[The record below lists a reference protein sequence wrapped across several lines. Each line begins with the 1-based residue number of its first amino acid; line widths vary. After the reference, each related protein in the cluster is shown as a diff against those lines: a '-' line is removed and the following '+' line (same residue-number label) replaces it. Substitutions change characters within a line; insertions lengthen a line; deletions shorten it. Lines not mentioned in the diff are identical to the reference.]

1 MGEGF
6 GVRAGRVSAWAAL
19 DRPAPPRCN
28 GGMLEL
34 AAMTL
39 TGYVVGSVACA
50 VFVCRALGL
59 PDPRTE
65 GSGNPGATNVLR
77 VGGKGAAALTL
88 AGDALKGVLPVLLA
102 RAVSDSPAVAAA
114 AGLGAFAGHLYP
126 VFFRFRGG
134 KGVATCFGVAAALS
148 WPIVIGMG
156 VAWLVVAALSRY
168 SSLAALVAA
177 FVAPVLALV
186 FDAPT
191 SVLAALVAMGAML
204 VLRHQGNISRLIRGE
219 ERKIGA
225 RRDRES
231 VR

>member
-1 MGEGF
+1 
-6 GVRAGRVSAWAAL
+6 
-19 DRPAPPRCN
+19 
-28 GGMLEL
+28 MLEL
-34 AAMTL
+34 VAMIL
-39 TGYVVGSVACA
+39 TGYVVGSIASA

-77 VGGKGAAALTL
+77 LGGKTAAALTV

-134 KGVATCFGVAAALS
+134 KGVATCFGVVAALS
-148 WPIVIGMG
+148 WPIAIGMG
-156 VAWLVVAALSRY
+156 AAWLVVAALTRFA
-168 SSLAALVAA
+168 SLAALVVA
-177 FVAPVLALV
+177 FVAPVLAVL
-186 FDAPT
+186 FDAATP
-191 SVLAALVAMGAML
+191 VLAALVAMGAML
-204 VLRHQGNISRLIRGE
+204 VMRHHENISRLLRGE

-225 RRDRES
+225 GRDA
-231 VR
+231 

>member
-1 MGEGF
+1 
-6 GVRAGRVSAWAAL
+6 
-19 DRPAPPRCN
+19 
-28 GGMLEL
+28 
-34 AAMTL
+34 MTL
-39 TGYVVGSVACA
+39 TGYVIGSVACA

-65 GSGNPGATNVLR
+65 GSRNPGATNVLR
-77 VGGKGAAALTL
+77 VGGKTAAALTL
-88 AGDALKGVLPVLLA
+88 AGDVLKGVLPVLLA

-134 KGVATCFGVAAALS
+134 KGVATCFGVVAALS

-156 VAWLVVAALSRY
+156 ATWLAVAALSRY
-168 SSLAALVAA
+168 SSLASLAAALI
-177 FVAPVLALV
+177 APVLSVV

-191 SVLAALVAMGAML
+191 AVLAALVAMCAML
-204 VLRHQGNISRLIRGE
+204 VMRHQGNISRLLRGE

-225 RRDRES
+225 SRDQPP
-231 VR
+231 

>member
-1 MGEGF
+1 
-6 GVRAGRVSAWAAL
+6 
-19 DRPAPPRCN
+19 
-28 GGMLEL
+28 MLEL
-34 AAMTL
+34 VAMIL
-39 TGYVVGSVACA
+39 TGYVVGSIASA

-65 GSGNPGATNVLR
+65 DSGNPGATNVLR
-77 VGGKGAAALTL
+77 LGGKTAAALTV

-134 KGVATCFGVAAALS
+134 KGVATSFGVVAALS

-156 VAWLVVAALSRY
+156 AAWLVVAALTRFA
-168 SSLAALVAA
+168 SLAALVAA
-177 FVAPVLALV
+177 FVAPVLAV
-186 FDAPT
+186 AFDAPT
-191 SVLAALVAMGAML
+191 PVLAALVAMGAML
-204 VLRHQGNISRLIRGE
+204 VMRHHENISRLLRGE

-225 RRDRES
+225 NRD
-231 VR
+231 

>member
-1 MGEGF
+1 
-6 GVRAGRVSAWAAL
+6 
-19 DRPAPPRCN
+19 
-28 GGMLEL
+28 MLEL
-34 AAMTL
+34 VAMTL

-59 PDPRTE
+59 PDPRGE

-77 VGGKGAAALTL
+77 VGGKTAAALTL
-88 AGDALKGVLPVLLA
+88 AGDVLKGVLPVLLA

-134 KGVATCFGVAAALS
+134 KGVATCFGVVAALS

-156 VAWLVVAALSRY
+156 AAWLVVAALTRFA
-168 SSLAALVAA
+168 SLAALVAA
-177 FVAPVLALV
+177 FVAPLLAL
-186 FDAPT
+186 FFGAPT
-191 SVLAALVAMGAML
+191 PVLAALVAMGAML
-204 VLRHQGNISRLIRGE
+204 VMRHHGNVSRLLRGE

-225 RRDRES
+225 GRE
-231 VR
+231 

>member
-1 MGEGF
+1 
-6 GVRAGRVSAWAAL
+6 
-19 DRPAPPRCN
+19 
-28 GGMLEL
+28 MLEL
-34 AAMTL
+34 VAMML
-39 TGYVVGSVACA
+39 TGYLVGSIASA

-77 VGGKGAAALTL
+77 LGGKTAAALTV

-134 KGVATCFGVAAALS
+134 KGVATSFGVVAALS

-156 VAWLVVAALSRY
+156 AAWLVVAALTRFA
-168 SSLAALVAA
+168 SLAALVAA
-177 FVAPVLALV
+177 FVAPVLAVL
-186 FDAPT
+186 FDAATP
-191 SVLAALVAMGAML
+191 VLAALVAMGAML
-204 VLRHQGNISRLIRGE
+204 VMRHRGNISRLLRGE
-219 ERKIGA
+219 ERKIGGG
-225 RRDRES
+225 RD
-231 VR
+231 

>member
-1 MGEGF
+1 
-6 GVRAGRVSAWAAL
+6 
-19 DRPAPPRCN
+19 
-28 GGMLEL
+28 MLEL

-39 TGYVVGSVACA
+39 TGYVVGSIASA

-77 VGGKGAAALTL
+77 LGGKVAAALTVT
-88 AGDALKGVLPVLLA
+88 GDALKGVLPVLLA
-102 RAVSDSPAVAAA
+102 HAVSDSPAVAAA

-134 KGVATCFGVAAALS
+134 KGMATSFGVAAALS

-156 VAWLVVAALSRY
+156 VAWLVVAAVSRY
-168 SSLAALVAA
+168 SSLASITAAL
-177 FVAPVLALV
+177 VAPVLALV
-186 FDAPT
+186 FDAPAA
-191 SVLAALVAMGAML
+191 VLAALVAMGAML
-204 VLRHQGNISRLIRGE
+204 VMRHQGNISRLLRGE
-219 ERKIGA
+219 EPKIGT
-225 RRDRES
+225 DRGQES